1 MVIAASLWS
10 LWRLRNKFCFQG
22 AEMEKRELHS
32 CKTKLLFAPVE
43 GSLRR
48 CSSNPAA
55 KVYPSVGQA
64 TWRTDADS
72 LEVRGG
78 RGA

>member
-1 MVIAASLWS
+1 MELVETKKQILFS
-10 LWRLRNKFCFQG
+10 G
-22 AEMEKRELHS
+22 AEMEKHELHS

-48 CSSNPAA
+48 CSSNPAT
-55 KVYPSVGQA
+55 KMHPPVGQA
-64 TWRTDADS
+64 TWRADADS
-72 LEVRGG
+72 LEVRCG

>member
-1 MVIAASLWS
+1 MELVETKKQILFS
-10 LWRLRNKFCFQG
+10 G

-43 GSLRR
+43 SSLRQY
-48 CSSNPAA
+48 SSNPAA
-55 KVYPSVGQA
+55 KVHPSVGQA
-64 TWRTDADS
+64 TWRIDADR
-72 LEVRGG
+72 LEVRCG